1 MRMGYKDMTKHWPKE
16 LKTAMQIKAALFTNG
31 DEEKLLQ
38 LAIEAYKPTWE
49 TKSGV
54 CTECHEE
61 VPVSLIDFQENGV
74 TIHHVPA
81 CVCRKCGNTTMNFF
95 LAGTLSEIANDS
107 LSKEIEFSE
116 LI

>member
-1 MRMGYKDMTKHWPKE
+1 MRTGYKDMTRHWPKE
-16 LKTAMQIKAALFTNG
+16 LKTAMQIKAALFANG

-38 LAIEAYKPTWE
+38 LAIKAYKPTWE
-49 TKSGV
+49 NKNGL
-54 CTECHEE
+54 CPECHED
-61 VPVSLIDFQENGV
+61 VPVSLIDYQENGV

-81 CVCRKCGNTTMNFF
+81 YVCSKCGHTTINFF
-95 LAGTLSEIANDS
+95 LAGTLSEIAYDS